1 MEQTAINLLLT
12 QLIEAWESEIVEF
25 KQADDSYSTSK
36 IGQYFS
42 ALSNEANLRNA
53 EKAWLIFGVDN
64 ATHTVVG
71 SDYRCEKDKL
81 QSLKHQ
87 IAQGTEPSITF
98 RDIHELHTDKG
109 RVLLFEIPAAPRGI
123 PIAWNGHYYARAGES
138 LTSLGL
144 DKLDRIRLQVGS
156 SDWTAQIITDA
167 TIDDLDPTALQKARE
182 AFAQK
187 YANQLEITDIMNW
200 SNTAFLDRAKLTKG
214 GKITRAALLLL
225 GKPESAHF
233 LSPHLAQMT
242 WKLEGEERAYQHFGL
257 PFLLT
262 SSLLYNNIR
271 NVHLKILPANELVA
285 VELAKYDQK
294 IVLEAL
300 HNCIAHQDY
309 SSHGRILVTEYL
321 DRLVL
326 ENLGL
331 FYEGHPEDYVPGHK
345 TPQRYRNPCLVQ
357 AMVEIGMIDTM
368 GYGIHKMF
376 VRQARRYFPLP
387 DYDLSDPH
395 KVKMTI
401 YGRIVDL
408 AYSRMLIQ
416 KTNLTL
422 EEIVAL
428 DRVQKHLPLH
438 NDVIKHLRQE
448 KLIEGRK
455 PKLYVSALIADA
467 TETKADYI
475 HTRAQDNAYYKK
487 LIIDYLKHFKS
498 ATRKE
503 IDQLLLSKL
512 SDALDETK
520 KLKKVD
526 NLLTD
531 LRNKGEIMN
540 IGSRKEPIWQLQGIK
555 NKLGIKKV

>member
-1 MEQTAINLLLT
+1 MQHNLESLLE
-12 QLIEAWESEIVEF
+12 QLIDDWENEIVEF
-25 KQADDSYSTSK
+25 KQVDDSYSTSK
-36 IGQYFS
+36 LGQYFS
-42 ALSNEANLRNA
+42 ALSNEANLHNA
-53 EKAWLIFGVDN
+53 EKAWLIFGVGN
-64 ATHTVVG
+64 TTRTVVG
-71 SDYRCEKDKL
+71 SDYRFEKDKL

-87 IAQGTEPSITF
+87 IAQGTEPSVTF
-98 RDIHELHTDKG
+98 RDIHELYTDKG
-109 RVLLFEIPAAPRGI
+109 RVLFFEIPAAPFGI

-144 DKLDRIRLQVGS
+144 DKLDRIRSQVGL
-156 SDWTAQIITDA
+156 SDWTAQIIADA
-167 TIDDLDPTALQKARE
+167 TIDNLDPAALKKARE

-200 SNTAFLDRAKLTKG
+200 SDAAFLDRAKLTKG

-242 WKLEGEERAYQHFGL
+242 WKLEGEERAYEHFGL

-262 SSLLYNNIR
+262 SSLLYHNIR

-300 HNCIAHQDY
+300 HNCIANQDY
-309 SSHGRILVTEYL
+309 LRHGRILVTEYL

-326 ENLGL
+326 ENLGS
-331 FYEGHPEDYVPGHK
+331 FYEGHPDDYVPGHK

-376 VRQARRYFPLP
+376 TRQARRYFPLP
-387 DYDLSDPH
+387 DYDLSDPQS
-395 KVKMTI
+395 VKITI

-416 KTNLTL
+416 KTDLTL

-428 DRVQKHLPLH
+428 DRVQKHLSLSD
-438 NDVIKHLRQE
+438 DVIKHLRRE

-455 PKLYVSALIADA
+455 PKFHVSATIADA

-475 HTRAQDNAYYKK
+475 HTRAQDDAHYHK
-487 LIIDYLKHFKS
+487 LVIDYLQKFDS

-503 IDQLLLSKL
+503 IDQLLWSKL
-512 SDALDETK
+512 SDALDKTQKETK
-520 KLKKVD
+520 IG
-526 NLLTD
+526 NLLTQ
-531 LRNKGEIMN
+531 LRYSGQIQN
-540 IGSRKEPIWQLQGIK
+540 IGSRKLPKWTLLEHLRIKK
-555 NKLGIKKV
+555 NKKE